1 MELLI
6 LANGSTWDSRYQIS
20 ALAASAAVSGDR
32 VKIALLNASLAVW
45 VRGEWD
51 RLDPAPPF
59 DVSRIEELGFPSLS
73 SILDQ
78 ALATGNVTI
87 YGCSA
92 AARFLDLDLG
102 EVQERVDALIG
113 WQSFSRMI
121 AKADRVISL

>member
-6 LANGSTWDSRYQIS
+6 LANGSSWESRYQIT
-20 ALAASAAVSGDR
+20 ALAASAAIAGDR
-32 VKIALLNASLAVW
+32 VKVALLNSSLGIW

-51 RLDPAPPF
+51 RVDPAPPIE
-59 DVSRIEELGFPSLS
+59 VSRIEELGFPSLS
-73 SILDQ
+73 SMLDQ

-92 AARFLDLDLG
+92 AARFLGLDLA

-121 AKADRVISL
+121 AKADRVVTL